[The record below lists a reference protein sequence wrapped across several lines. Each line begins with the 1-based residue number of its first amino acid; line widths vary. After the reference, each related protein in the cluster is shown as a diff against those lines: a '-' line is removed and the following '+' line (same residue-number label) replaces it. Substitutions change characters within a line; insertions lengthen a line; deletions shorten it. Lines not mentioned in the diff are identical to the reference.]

1 MGMMKEMGM
10 QIEEQVYGC
19 IEDIIPECED
29 IAEALERGVEIA
41 REQDLDRFI
50 SIDYV
55 VEAIHEMWNE
65 FWSDYN

>member
-41 REQDLDRFI
+41 RGRIVTGKHIYSL
-50 SIDYV
+50 SP
-55 VEAIHEMWNE
+55 
-65 FWSDYN
+65 